1 MSKATSI
8 RLPDDLR
15 EKIDIYAKNEHRS
28 ISNEIE
34 ELIRIGFAAKENPD
48 LPLEFINDLLQA
60 KTEKESGLAKPF
72 KI

>member
-15 EKIDIYAKNEHRS
+15 EKIDIYARNEHRS

-60 KTEKESGLAKPF
+60 KAEKELGLAKPF

>member
-15 EKIDIYAKNEHRS
+15 KKIDIYAKNEHRS

-34 ELIRIGFAAKENPD
+34 ELIRIGFAAKENSD
-48 LPLEFINDLLQA
+48 LPLEFINNLIQA
-60 KTEKESGLAKPF
+60 KAEKELGLATPF
-72 KI
+72 QI

>member
-8 RLPDDLR
+8 RLSDDLR

-28 ISNEIE
+28 ISSEIE
-34 ELIRIGFAAKENPD
+34 ELISIGFAAKENPD

-60 KTEKESGLAKPF
+60 KTEKESGLTKPF

>member
-8 RLPDDLR
+8 RLSDDLR

-28 ISNEIE
+28 ISSEIE

-60 KTEKESGLAKPF
+60 KAEKELGLAKPF

>member
-8 RLPDDLR
+8 RLSDDLR

-34 ELIRIGFAAKENPD
+34 ELIRIGFAVKENPD

-60 KTEKESGLAKPF
+60 KAEKELGLAKPF

>member
-8 RLPDDLR
+8 RLSDDLR

-28 ISNEIE
+28 ISSEIE

-60 KTEKESGLAKPF
+60 KTEKELGLAKPF
-72 KI
+72 RI

>member
-8 RLPDDLR
+8 RLSDDLR
-15 EKIDIYAKNEHRS
+15 KKIDIYAKNEHRS

-34 ELIRIGFAAKENPD
+34 ELIGIGFAAKENPD

-60 KTEKESGLAKPF
+60 KAEKELGLAEPF

>member
-8 RLPDDLR
+8 RLSDDLR

-28 ISNEIE
+28 ISSEIE

-48 LPLEFINDLLQA
+48 LPLQFINDLLQA
-60 KTEKESGLAKPF
+60 KTEKKSGLAKPF

>member
-8 RLPDDLR
+8 RLSDDLR

-28 ISNEIE
+28 ISSEIE

-48 LPLEFINDLLQA
+48 LPLQFINDLLQA
-60 KTEKESGLAKPF
+60 KTEKELGLAKPF
-72 KI
+72 EI

>member
-8 RLPDDLR
+8 RLSDALR

-34 ELIRIGFAAKENPD
+34 KLIRIGFAVKENSD

-60 KTEKESGLAKPF
+60 KAEKELGLAKPF